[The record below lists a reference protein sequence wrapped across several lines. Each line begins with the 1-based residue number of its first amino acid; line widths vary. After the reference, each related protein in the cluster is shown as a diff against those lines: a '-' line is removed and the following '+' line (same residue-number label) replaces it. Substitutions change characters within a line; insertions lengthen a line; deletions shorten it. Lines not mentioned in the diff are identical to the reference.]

1 MSQFEEVDDSSDLSI
16 FGPDP
21 IAASPV
27 QPSRSSSMIAKTTV
41 ERSPNTVSERPPAH
55 SPFTRDRGQIPPS
68 SHGESQRPV
77 SIPSRPSSLQS
88 AETPGSEVRNF
99 AVVISSPPGPLR
111 ITSPLD
117 FGETETQDELAI
129 GVSVPSSARR
139 KRLQGTPVIKI
150 DNEPSLTPKR
160 NRMAYRHSKSIAAAD
175 LVQNK
180 RGRPFR
186 TSEIATKAVA
196 TDQTTKRRRRR
207 SKLPPSAIDLPL
219 PEPKFI
225 PFLCEWEGCPAE
237 LHNLETL
244 RSHIFT
250 VHNRKRPSGTLPCLW
265 TNCSPTSQALDN
277 VKLAPNDQHKILQFK
292 TKAKW
297 QDHVNRSH
305 LVPLAWHMGDG
316 PKGTSLGKLLPISL
330 H

>member
-1 MSQFEEVDDSSDLSI
+1 M
-16 FGPDP
+16 FGPYH

-27 QPSRSSSMIAKTTV
+27 QFSRSSSMIAKTIV
-41 ERSPNTVSERPPAH
+41 ERSSNTVSERPPAH
-55 SPFTRDRGQIPPS
+55 SPLTPDRGQIPPS
-68 SHGESQRPV
+68 LHGESQRPV
-77 SIPSRPSSLQS
+77 SIPSRPSPLQS
-88 AETPGSEVRNF
+88 AATPGSEVRNF
-99 AVVISSPPGPLR
+99 AVLISSPPRPLR

-117 FGETETQDELAI
+117 FGQNETQDELAI

-139 KRLQGTPVIKI
+139 KRPQGTPAIKI

-160 NRMAYRHSKSIAAAD
+160 KRLAYRHSKSIAAAD
-175 LVQNK
+175 SVQNK

-186 TSEIATKAVA
+186 TSEIVTKAVV
-196 TDQTTKRRRRR
+196 TDQTNHRRRRR

-237 LHNLETL
+237 LQNLETL
-244 RSHIFT
+244 RAHIFT
-250 VHNRKRPSGTLPCLW
+250 VHNKKRPSGILPCLW
-265 TNCSPTSQALDN
+265 TNCSPTSDALDN
-277 VKLAPNDQHKILQFK
+277 VKLAPNDQRKILHFK
-292 TKAKW
+292 TKEEW

-316 PKGTSLGKLLPISL
+316 PKGTSLRKLLPISL